1 MLFQTQC
8 GYSRSAVF
16 IYATVTGR
24 GFRCSGKV
32 LQGFS
37 RPIPGIRLQTRPGGP
52 GLQDISSRPWSN
64 LNPIRQVIQ
73 RGTFELI
80 AQSIPVD
87 KWVTDKLPLND
98 LYQLKFE
105 GQIFSGERVVFV

>member
-1 MLFQTQC
+1 MLNC
-8 GYSRSAVF
+8 SSF
-16 IYATVTGR
+16 ITNGSV
-24 GFRCSGKV
+24 
-32 LQGFS
+32 
-37 RPIPGIRLQTRPGGP
+37 
-52 GLQDISSRPWSN
+52 W
-64 LNPIRQVIQ
+64 NPIRQVIQ

-105 GQIFSGERVVFV
+105 GQIFSGERVVCV